1 MYSPLFSS
9 FNKERKMKLIPLYLT
24 LASLFS
30 SAAFA
35 NDFNTPVSYRYY
47 QLNYTEVSTEDVDD
61 QLKTYNFSMTDL
73 INPNAFVRTN
83 FSYVNK
89 ETIIDEHNSLTMTAL
104 QGLYNVGTRVA
115 LHPKVDLTVETGAIY
130 EFAKELEVKSNS
142 VSVSSD
148 DFDDEFGFNAAIG
161 LGIQLSHQFEFLVDV
176 AYIDI
181 ADSSE
186 IEYSAEFV
194 VNLGPNLA
202 LVANGVKYEESI
214 GVGFGLQ
221 FGF

>member
-35 NDFNTPVSYRYY
+35 NDFNPPVSYRYY

-148 DFDDEFGFNAAIG
+148 DFDDELGFNAAIG